1 MWISGGRSLST
12 LNTSAL
18 PDMSKNKGKMQIKC
32 YYRSLGG
39 VQVFNFEQQLSAT
52 EHSNSSAFHI
62 AVLHSSISE

>member
-1 MWISGGRSLST
+1 
-12 LNTSAL
+12 
-18 PDMSKNKGKMQIKC
+18 MSKNKGKMQIKC